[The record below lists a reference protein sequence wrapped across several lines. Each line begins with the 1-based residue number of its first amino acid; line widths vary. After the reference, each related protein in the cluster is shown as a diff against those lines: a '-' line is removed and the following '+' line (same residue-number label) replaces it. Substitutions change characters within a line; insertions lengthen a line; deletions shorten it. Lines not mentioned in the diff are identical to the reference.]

1 LKALT
6 LATWV
11 RAFFI
16 FREVVKMIEVS
27 YLREYE
33 KVKVL
38 PKEVQETIQG
48 ILQILDTEYGADRN
62 KYEDDGGY
70 VLVVEE
76 EKDFEEIKNKTYI
89 DCTDVIAEYVDKI
102 VCSSGETYT
111 NSLIICNN
119 DYAVSLIIPMEL
131 TPQNL
136 KDYMTE

>member
-1 LKALT
+1 MKALT

-16 FREVVKMIEVS
+16 FKEVVKIIEVS

-48 ILQILDTEYGADRN
+48 ILQILDTEYGAERN

-76 EKDFEEIKNKTYI
+76 DKDFEEIKNKTYI
-89 DCTDVIAEYVDKI
+89 DCTDVIATSVVTGGTKELPLV
-102 VCSSGETYT
+102 
-111 NSLIICNN
+111 
-119 DYAVSLIIPMEL
+119 IPMESEQTMQKSMYYQEL
-131 TPQNL
+131 M
-136 KDYMTE
+136 K